1 MANVIERVAG
11 RVSGER
17 LQRAVSGLVSGEYQ
31 VTVTRQEEGYVAGY
45 VKNGREYGV
54 TLTDTMTTCSCPD
67 SMYRH
72 QVCKHQAMLAMYLI
86 QLAQDKPREE
96 EEHRPNLKLAKVRE
110 GFCG

>member
-1 MANVIERVAG
+1 MVNVIERVAE

-17 LQRAVSGLVSGEYQ
+17 LQRAVSGLVSGEYR
-31 VTVTRQEEGYVAGY
+31 VVVTRQEEGYVAGY

-72 QVCKHQAMLAMYLI
+72 QVCKHQAMLALYVI
-86 QLAQDKPREE
+86 RNPREQPQE
-96 EEHRPNLKLAKVRE
+96 GAHKASLKLARVRE